1 MNLDL
6 STLCPTSSNLYAP
19 GGRRHSCS
27 RHPAWASSRGTNT
40 RRVFTAAGRET
51 QHVSTQHAQML
62 NEIEWVDDKDSM
74 HMVDA
79 LIRVLQAQG
88 EKTVSPTGTTGL
100 HPFLLPLTAKSEGKS
115 EGSKELLTCLLCWP
129 ESHKGMELPVV
140 RMGRGDSSVELVARS
155 ATEYI
160 HRALAEDESR
170 DSPSLGVASAVG
182 SLANSVYE
190 PGAVSRSGLPTL
202 DAYLARRAGMFP
214 DICERLATAHAAKG
228 DSMSALITAEWY
240 MRQGNFPNWGRPYE
254 FVCMLLE
261 STGRF
266 EERRDLARVA
276 LRMPWWSLSNGFTA
290 MRDAA
295 ELTGDADAV
304 KQTLDMLDEMANGD
318 GNFKPSPSIPKTRQQ
333 AQVENALHLMNRVA
347 AGEMTWEAA
356 RSGVLEAYQA
366 AGMTKAVRFLELSCE
381 T

>member
-1 MNLDL
+1 MG
-6 STLCPTSSNLYAP
+6 STRCA
-19 GGRRHSCS
+19 R
-27 RHPAWASSRGTNT
+27 AAFRGSK
-40 RRVFTAAGRET
+40 RWVKCAGRDRT
-51 QHVSTQHAQML
+51 ATDHAQIL
-62 NEIEWVDDKDSM
+62 NELEWVSDKDSVQ
-74 HMVDA
+74 MVDA

-88 EKTVSPTGTTGL
+88 EQTVSPTETVGL
-100 HPFLLPLTAKSEGKS
+100 HPFLLPLTVSSADNPERNN
-115 EGSKELLTCLLCWP
+115 ELLTCLLCWP

-140 RMGRGDSSVELVARS
+140 RMERGDLCVRLVARS
-155 ATEYI
+155 LAEYI
-160 HRALAEDESR
+160 HRALAEDDCKET
-170 DSPSLGVASAVG
+170 PNIGVASAVG
-182 SLANSVYE
+182 AGANSIYE

-214 DICERLATAHAAKG
+214 DICERLAMAHAAKG

-254 FVCMLLE
+254 FVCSLLE

-295 ELTGDADAV
+295 ELTGGADDV

-318 GNFKPSPSIPKTRQQ
+318 GSFKPSPSIPKTKQQ
-333 AQVENALHLMNRVA
+333 AQVESALHLMNRVA
-347 AGEMTWEAA
+347 AAEMTWDAA
-356 RSGVLEAYQA
+356 RPGVLEAYQA
-366 AGMTKAVRFLELSCE
+366 AGMTKAVRLLTLTSC
-381 T
+381 